1 VNKIDAC
8 GKTYFRARACDL
20 LGGWHLRIMTRPI
33 EPNSAVVTAIK
44 NRRTIH
50 EFRPDSIAEQ
60 TLWQILDAARWA
72 PNHRLTEPW
81 RLTIIGMQSR
91 EAMADALARR
101 ISPDGNAEAFE
112 NARVEAR
119 RKLTSSPILLA
130 VTCRIEGS
138 AAQQVEDLA
147 AVCAAIQ
154 NIQLA
159 AWSQGIGSH
168 WNTGRVTRLPET
180 EALLGLSDRGEE
192 LVGFLYLGYPARIP
206 EAPERRPIED
216 FVRQLP

>member
-1 VNKIDAC
+1 
-8 GKTYFRARACDL
+8 
-20 LGGWHLRIMTRPI
+20 M
-33 EPNSAVVTAIK
+33 
-44 NRRTIH
+44 
-50 EFRPDSIAEQ
+50 
-60 TLWQILDAARWA
+60 
-72 PNHRLTEPW
+72 
-81 RLTIIGMQSR
+81 
-91 EAMADALARR
+91 
-101 ISPDGNAEAFE
+101 
-112 NARVEAR
+112 
-119 RKLTSSPILLA
+119 
-130 VTCRIEGS
+130 TCRIEGS
-138 AAQQVEDLA
+138 AAQQAEDLA

-206 EAPERRPIED
+206 ETPERRPIEE